1 MFRLNR
7 KLQKYGHNALQFSKF
22 RILHWQHTGGLIIMF
37 FAAIALMTSVVVFPA
52 NANVGTKAGEENA
65 KALML
70 AFYFTN
76 ERPSGEMR
84 VAIVHD
90 RNNEHATQDALAF
103 ANGAEQASRVK
114 NISLRPEL
122 IRQDVLASVDLSR
135 FDAVLISRGMRAHYP
150 ELRNLLNGYD
160 GIVASQDK
168 RCVQSNLCMLYIE
181 KTHVINMAV
190 NQKVVKDRNARYSFR
205 SGFVKM
211 IEQIS
216 S

>member
-7 KLQKYGHNALQFSKF
+7 KLQKYGHNALQFTKF
-22 RILHWQHTGGLIIMF
+22 RILHWQHTGSYLIMF
-37 FAAIALMTSVVVFPA
+37 VAAIALVTKCVVFPA
-52 NANVGTKAGEENA
+52 HAYAGTKSGEENA

-76 ERPSGEMR
+76 ERPSGEIR
-84 VAIVHD
+84 VAIIHD
-90 RNNEHATQDALAF
+90 HKNKHATKDALAF
-103 ANGAEQASRVK
+103 ANGAERASRIK
-114 NISLRPEL
+114 NMSLRPEL
-122 IRQDVLASVDLSR
+122 VRQDALPGLDLSG
-135 FDAVLISRGMRAHYP
+135 FDAVLVSRGMRAHYP
-150 ELRNLLNGYD
+150 ELRNLLGGYD

-168 RCVQSNLCMLYIE
+168 TCVKSNLCMLYIE

-190 NQKVVKDRNARYSFR
+190 NQKVVKDRNARYRFR

-211 IEQIS
+211 VEQIS

>member
-1 MFRLNR
+1 
-7 KLQKYGHNALQFSKF
+7 
-22 RILHWQHTGGLIIMF
+22 MF